1 MTVHIVDYIEAKEDK
16 LGKSTV
22 LSHAESKPAFVLEG
36 DIALSLRVICCKQ
49 SPEKCTRIDAVLA
62 YSARCVDA
70 QDIDGGLSLLK
81 ALLIP
86 LSYTVLLLADFHVN
100 VQLL

>member
-36 DIALSLRVICCKQ
+36 DIALSLRVICCKR
-49 SPEKCTRIDAVLA
+49 TRIDAVLA